1 VAAILSLNFI
11 GPLFVSLEFGLFH
24 GGIRFHGECPVFPHH
39 RNHEQKADI
48 RLGRYAGYTGK
59 PD

>member
-1 VAAILSLNFI
+1 LNFI